1 MAVTEESNL
10 AKKVLEKETEK
21 TKVSNPNEIK
31 FSDEELTSLREL
43 QEGYQEKSAQFGQLK
58 IQKLLV
64 QQQLDALESTEVQME
79 SDYSALQS
87 KEQEIV
93 KQLNEKYGPG
103 NLDPQ
108 TGVFTPAPVN
118 AEVTEAETTSDTT

>member
-10 AKKVLEKETEK
+10 AKKVEEK
-21 TKVSNPNEIK
+21 
-31 FSDEELTSLREL
+31 
-43 QEGYQEKSAQFGQLK
+43 QAQYGQLK
-58 IQKLLV
+58 VQKLLI
-64 QQQLDALESTEVQME
+64 QQQLDALESTEVQFE
-79 SDYSALQS
+79 SDYAGLQT

-108 TGVFTPAPVN
+108 TGVFTPAPAPV
-118 AEVTEAETTSDTT
+118 ETSETT